1 MFSIEALPAEYGDSL
16 WIEYGPV
23 TKPMRILIDCGT
35 PEVYKNT
42 LRARI
47 DALKPTDR
55 HFELFIVSHIDADHI
70 GGALDFIAESKG
82 LGVTF
87 GDIWFNGYKQLE
99 EASSMLGALQAEEL
113 TSMLADKSLKLPWNK
128 LFSGSPVMIK
138 KDEMLPCV
146 DLAGG
151 MTLTLLS
158 PTTEQLVNLIPEW
171 KKTCEDAGIAPGSG
185 AKPAKATRRKG
196 PTMLGD
202 PSVELLAD
210 MRFTSDKAKPN
221 GSSIAVMAEYKGK
234 RMLLAAD
241 AHAPVLLAS
250 LNRMEEAAPI
260 EVDVVKLAHHG
271 SKNNTN
277 IELVKK
283 VKSKNWIVSTNGK
296 KFEHP
301 DQEAIARVIKYGA
314 KGQTLLFNYRTK
326 FNDMWDSAT
335 LKRKHGYTTLYRD
348 SGVKLEL

>member
-16 WIEYGPV
+16 WIEYGPT

-35 PEVYKNT
+35 KEVFKNT

-47 DALKPTDR
+47 KALSPTDR

-70 GGALDFIAESKG
+70 GGAIDFIAESKE

-87 GDIWFNGYKQLE
+87 GDIWFNGYKQLL
-99 EASSMLGALQAEEL
+99 EASPMLGALQAEEL
-113 TSMLADKSLKLPWNK
+113 TGMLEDKSLKLPWNK

-138 KDEMLPCV
+138 EEKKLPCV
-146 DLAGG
+146 ELAGG

-158 PTTEQLVNLIPEW
+158 PTAKQLVDLIPEW
-171 KKTCEDAGIAPGSG
+171 AKICADAGIVPGSG
-185 AKPAKATRRKG
+185 AKQVRSSRRKG

-202 PSVELLAD
+202 PPVDLLAD
-210 MRFTSDKAKPN
+210 KRFTSDKAKPN

-250 LNRMEEAAPI
+250 LDRMEEAEPM

-277 IELVKK
+277 IDLVKK
-283 VKSKNWIVSTNGK
+283 IKSKNWIVSTNGK
-296 KFEHP
+296 KFNHP

-314 KGQTLLFNYRTK
+314 TGQTLLFNYRTE
-326 FNDMWDSAT
+326 FNDMWDNTT
-335 LKRKHGYTTLYRD
+335 LKRKHGYSTLYQD
-348 SGVKLEL
+348 NGVKLEL